1 LWNIKTPLT
10 TPKKKIHA
18 AKPHLDNAVYAKRS
32 LVVGREPVKGDA
44 LKRLGGL
51 EYLVT
56 RLVCDMPNQP
66 LPLRSLDASITP
78 AKKSWKEVSDIEIR
92 AKVVAS

>member
-1 LWNIKTPLT
+1 MRK
-10 TPKKKIHA
+10 
-18 AKPHLDNAVYAKRS
+18 
-32 LVVGREPVKGDA
+32 
-44 LKRLGGL
+44 KRLGGL

-56 RLVCDMPNQP
+56 WLEYVCVCDMPNQP
-66 LPLRSLDASITP
+66 LPLRSFDASITP